1 MILLDFEMTQL
12 PIKVIVPAGT
22 IFKGAIWKEL
32 KALVKWANKK
42 QNNFN
47 IYNVALFLFF
57 F

>member
-47 IYNVALFLFF
+47 IYNVALF
-57 F
+57 